1 MWNKTTYPFL
11 VQALCIIPLKSI
23 RMWASFR
30 IFAKMRESRPCVS
43 FVLFCKIP
51 LNRRPGAYEDPIEC
65 NLFDFNRNDDD
76 FLP

>member
-1 MWNKTTYPFL
+1 MQINLLLYP
-11 VQALCIIPLKSI
+11 AYSYLCKD
-23 RMWASFR
+23 AR
-30 IFAKMRESRPCVS
+30 IEAVFPW